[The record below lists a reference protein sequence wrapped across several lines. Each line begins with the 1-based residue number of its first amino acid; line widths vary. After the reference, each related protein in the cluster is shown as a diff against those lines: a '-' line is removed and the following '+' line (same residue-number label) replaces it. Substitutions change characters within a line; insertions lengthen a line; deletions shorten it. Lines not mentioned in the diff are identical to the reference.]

1 MLPRHDQ
8 PGQAMARN
16 DNGPSPAFRW
26 NLIQSNLNIARVA
39 AAITGSI
46 ALHYVADGVLI
57 MTRPM
62 PPVSKRVRDGV
73 CLPRRASG

>member
-8 PGQAMARN
+8 RSQAMACN

-39 AAITGSI
+39 AAISGSI
-46 ALHYVADGVLI
+46 VLHYVADGVLI

-62 PPVSKRVRDGV
+62 PLVSKLVGDGAGF
-73 CLPRRASG
+73 PRRAIG